1 MRRKAIIKILG
12 DSQINV
18 LLLIESVSEVNLFKV
33 KTMYDLSSY
42 NEEYSRSGTFD
53 STNDEEEPFS
63 LDPSDATA
71 SSSNSYNMNTTDT
84 NPEQNHEQLR
94 LMFNDLFGARMKV
107 MEKRHQAEMKELR
120 ERMEEQHKFELSNLL
135 STQSRSEAKVNAE
148 LANVH
153 EQIALL
159 KESSSSLM
167 DDFSVV
173 DSYDEGLV
181 DHKTSN
187 RVVDSLANS
196 KIDLDTGEIM
206 GILSSEDEEQW
217 VEDHITQAEDR
228 YEHNEEHPNNNQ
240 RNFEGRRKTADDL
253 FFKRR
258 NEKKLGCLDNDTYTL
273 MMFSRNIC
281 GLSWLLGFLVFGFQC
296 LLASQAL
303 LNQSTVS
310 FGDSFLNIPV
320 HSQVSVRIV
329 QFASIIIAVYIQED
343 VVNSIRIPVI
353 LRFGGPYAWF
363 RTIGIPEEEATFGS
377 WLMHLLLPNFLKFT
391 QGMIVLFAR

>member
-1 MRRKAIIKILG
+1 
-12 DSQINV
+12 
-18 LLLIESVSEVNLFKV
+18 
-33 KTMYDLSSY
+33 MYDLNSY
-42 NEEYSRSGTFD
+42 NEGYSRSGTRD
-53 STNDEEEPFS
+53 STNDEEEAFS

-71 SSSNSYNMNTTDT
+71 SIGYNMNNTDS
-84 NPEQNHEQLR
+84 NPEQNHEQLQ
-94 LMFNDLFGARMKV
+94 LHFNELFDARMMI
-107 MEKRHQAEMKELR
+107 MEKRHQTEMKELR
-120 ERMEEQHKFELSNLL
+120 ERMEEQHKLELSNLL
-135 STQSRSEAKVNAE
+135 STQSRSEAKVNAK

-159 KESSSSLM
+159 KESSSSFM

-173 DSYDEGLV
+173 DSYEEGLV

-206 GILSSEDEEQW
+206 DILSSEDEEEW
-217 VEDHITQAEDR
+217 VEDYITKAEERYD

-240 RNFEGRRKTADDL
+240 RNFEGKRKTANDL

-273 MMFSRNIC
+273 MMLSRNIC
-281 GLSWLLGFLVFGFQC
+281 GLSWLLGFLVFAFQC

-353 LRFGGPYAWF
+353 LRFNGPYSWYQ
-363 RTIGIPEEEATFGS
+363 TIGIPSEEATFRI